1 MIELVSEL
9 RSLHFLF
16 IILFVSTVVT
26 GVGVA
31 FTVTNDDRSEGYVKY
46 LVNITGNGT
55 STSLSNVVVTEVV
68 TPTDQAGF
76 VNVTLSLTSDTSNFT
91 HSTIMNSSSFPMLF
105 PYVSGLTNQSFS
117 TAFQGI
123 TVTANLVNT
132 GQIPVTFNETTYQ
145 ATKYTISLSAT
156 ESSRTPSLSAA
167 GTLVSLPSGLI
178 YTMQLSMNP
187 TASIDITLISTNLAL
202 NEPSQRVNPLGVVTL
217 GGGAIL
223 TVAIATPALFKK
235 LKHRTRN
242 RDTPINEFTT
252 SHDDAVLPNNEEEK
266 KPSYWVD

>member
-1 MIELVSEL
+1 M
-9 RSLHFLF
+9 
-16 IILFVSTVVT
+16 
-26 GVGVA
+26 
-31 FTVTNDDRSEGYVKY
+31 TNDGRSEGYVEY
-46 LVNITGNGT
+46 LVNITSNGT
-55 STSLSNVVVTEVV
+55 STSWSNVVITEDV

-76 VNVTLSLTSDTSNFT
+76 VNVTLSLTSDTSNVT
-91 HSTIMNSSSFPMLF
+91 HSTIVNSSSVPMLF

-117 TAFQGI
+117 TTFQGI
-123 TVTANLVNT
+123 TVTANLVNI
-132 GQIPVTFNETTYQ
+132 GQMPVTFNKTTYQ
-145 ATKYTISLSAT
+145 ATKYNISLST
-156 ESSRTPSLSAA
+156 LESSRTPSLSAE

-187 TASIDITLISTNLAL
+187 TVSIDLTLISTNLAL
-202 NEPSQRVNPLGVVTL
+202 NEPSQRVNPLGVATL

-223 TVAIATPALFKK
+223 AVAIATPTLFKK

-252 SHDDAVLPNNEEEK
+252 PHDDAVPPNNEEEK